1 MGEQPDPIAGAVK
14 LGFTS
19 ESPQQTPKRPDIHL
33 DIQLKDKEN
42 NVVYFPDLCEAAGFT
57 VIKTPPRYLS
67 GSESVGSETP
77 HSDWSDNDTPN
88 DFSSPRPSSSG
99 DPLPPP
105 AHEESNEFFKRL
117 LENAEKYAQE
127 AQEEKAKEAKEK
139 PEKNPKK
146 RKEKVSKKEQNY
158 DVSDPFIDDSDLAPF
173 QRDYG
178 NIRPTVE
185 GFFVWKGPLTLQGM
199 VDETETGKKR
209 TKRKPKSGDAKDKPP
224 QPRKKRTV
232 KPKEGEEG
240 SDKIN
245 KPKRA
250 YKRSKLAVET
260 KLQDSAQTTLPH
272 FINTNLF
279 QPPVINVTPTP
290 QDFATAFNN
299 AFPPNSPDRLLTTNP
314 TEAPKTPTFNIKVI
328 PDPNKTPGKKK
339 KIYPIEPIRP
349 EIQVLVDAFK
359 VKVDSETFEIKSRF
373 PPNLKP
379 PLMEILTAAYERS
392 QFNENL
398 FKILTNILPYN
409 KFTVTRLCQ
418 RTLYPKTISELHKTK
433 ADLIERLKAAVEE
446 VMPLLIQEYNERQ
459 ATRALLDSTS
469 ATSNSESMMDIDG
482 ETEQYQ
488 DPNGKKFRW
497 DETTRSLLWKI
508 VQAEMS
514 IVVMSNDLWEAEEKS
529 ERYSEQTQR
538 KHLYQN
544 LLTVW
549 PSGWMTSYEIA
560 RVYSAYKRYLRD
572 RQTTS

>member
-1 MGEQPDPIAGAVK
+1 MEEQPDPIAGAVK

-105 AHEESNEFFKRL
+105 VHEESNEFFKRL

-314 TEAPKTPTFNIKVI
+314 TEAPKTPTFNNKVI

-379 PLMEILTAAYERS
+379 PLMEILTAAYER
-392 QFNENL
+392 
-398 FKILTNILPYN
+398 
-409 KFTVTRLCQ
+409 
-418 RTLYPKTISELHKTK
+418 TLYPKTISELHKTK

-469 ATSNSESMMDIDG
+469 ATSNN
-482 ETEQYQ
+482 
-488 DPNGKKFRW
+488 PNGKKFRW